1 VNIYSLSIFPLTNAP
16 RQENSL
22 YYRKII
28 LLQWQVSA
36 ITMKVSCGIFSA
48 ECLFH
53 KEKCMKGRIAILIVL
68 AMLFSSVTVFAGAR
82 PERATKVV
90 AYSAHEDTIINN
102 MTRLWQQDYPN
113 IQLEVIKMGSGDVIS
128 RVRAESSNPQADV
141 IWSIGGEALEQ
152 NNDLLH
158 AYTPKEW
165 NMIEDVY
172 KVGTNWLPYTGIM
185 NVFLVNTNMLT
196 PAQYP
201 KTWKDLASSHIEGVS
216 TARADQSGSAYMQ
229 LANVLAIYGDGEEGW
244 KVYRSI
250 MENFVIASSSG
261 AVSRVT
267 NDGEVPVAIT
277 LEDNAQ
283 RFVLGGGP
291 VAIVYPQDGAIAAPD
306 GIAIIKGAPNL
317 DGAKLFTDWAM
328 SSKVQNFLVQE
339 MGRRPVRKDA
349 STPPGLPPMSQIKT
363 IEYDFGW
370 SAANRTGF
378 IARFR
383 QLMMDLNL

>member
-1 VNIYSLSIFPLTNAP
+1 MYLH
-16 RQENSL
+16 
-22 YYRKII
+22 
-28 LLQWQVSA
+28 
-36 ITMKVSCGIFSA
+36 CGICSA
-48 ECLFH
+48 EFLFQ
-53 KEKCMKGRIAILIVL
+53 KEKRMKGRIAILIVI
-68 AMLFSSVTVFAGAR
+68 AMLFCSVTVFAGAR

-102 MTRLWQQDYPN
+102 MARLWQQDYPN

-158 AYTPKEW
+158 AYTPKDW

-201 KTWKDLASSHIEGVS
+201 RTWKDLASSHIEGVS
-216 TARADQSGSAYMQ
+216 TARADQSGSSYMQ

-291 VAIVYPQDGAIAAPD
+291 VAIVYPEDGAIAAPD
-306 GIAIIKGAPNL
+306 GIAIVKNAPNL
-317 DGAKLFTDWAM
+317 DGAKLFIDWAM

-349 STPPGLPPMSQIKT
+349 STPPGLPPMSQINT

-370 SAANRTGF
+370 SAANRNDF

>member
-1 VNIYSLSIFPLTNAP
+1 M
-16 RQENSL
+16 R
-22 YYRKII
+22 
-28 LLQWQVSA
+28 
-36 ITMKVSCGIFSA
+36 
-48 ECLFH
+48 
-53 KEKCMKGRIAILIVL
+53 GRIAILIII
-68 AMLFSSVTVFAGAR
+68 AMLYSSVTVFAGAR

-90 AYSAHEDTIINN
+90 AYSAHEDTIITN

-158 AYTPKEW
+158 AYTPKDW

-185 NVFLVNTNMLT
+185 NVFLVNTKMLT

-201 KTWKDLASSHIEGVS
+201 RTWKALASSHIEGVS

-291 VAIVYPQDGAIAAPD
+291 VAIVYPEDGAIAAPD
-306 GIAIIKGAPNL
+306 GIAIVKNAPNL
-317 DGAKLFTDWAM
+317 DGAKLFIDWAM